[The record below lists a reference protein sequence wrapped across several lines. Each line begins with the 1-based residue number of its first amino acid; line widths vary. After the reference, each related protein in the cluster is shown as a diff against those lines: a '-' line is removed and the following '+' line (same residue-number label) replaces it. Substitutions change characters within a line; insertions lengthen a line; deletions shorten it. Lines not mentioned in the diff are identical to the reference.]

1 MPLVQNALSVTA
13 ETTTYWSKN
22 NINLIRVKVA
32 FQAVLLHNNNA
43 ILLTNQIPAF
53 KHAVV

>member
-13 ETTTYWSKN
+13 ETITYWSKN
-22 NINLIRVKVA
+22 NINLIHVKVT